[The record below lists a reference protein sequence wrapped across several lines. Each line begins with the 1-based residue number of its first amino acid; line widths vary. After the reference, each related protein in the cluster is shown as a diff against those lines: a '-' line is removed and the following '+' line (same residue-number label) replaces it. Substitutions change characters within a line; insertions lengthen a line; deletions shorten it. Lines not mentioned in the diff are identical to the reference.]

1 MENWKWP
8 VPNDG
13 FCDISD
19 SSWKKKTNS
28 RLAIH
33 FLVIKIRSSYFSQKL
48 LRFLFLLCKNLT
60 NFRFICDIGYCLRA
74 LSWYTTDCSLINIAN
89 GCTYGS
95 DLCLKWISTFVFLI
109 ANTDLLIF
117 FSWIHTKFQFVLLWD
132 MICRCSQWLLT
143 RIPSRDDCLFFR
155 KKKHEIKSLIRW
167 VLLFV
172 FFGFVCVFFLHLF
185 VAFILIVIFVVD
197 DAAAAVAERL
207 SISFLYIYALKTSNS
222 VFVPMCLWLN

>member
-117 FSWIHTKFQFVLLWD
+117 FSWIHKKFQFVLLWD

-172 FFGFVCVFFLHLF
+172 FFGFVCVFFSIYLLPLF
-185 VAFILIVIFVVD
+185 WLLFLLLTMLLQ
-197 DAAAAVAERL
+197 RL
-207 SISFLYIYALKTSNS
+207 PKDYRSHSFTY
-222 VFVPMCLWLN
+222 MLWKRAIRCSFRCACG